1 MAATN
6 GRKHRR
12 NPCALRSAC
21 ACERAGSIAPECMDG
36 ILHPFGRNGDRGDVY
51 HGLPCKFD
59 ALHVLHRNADGTRF
73 RRGPRPISTGE
84 MLKRARARNYNL
96 RKRCAA
102 PACNTIISNSA
113 THCHKH
119 AQGGGRGKLR
129 FYAAG
134 RKRA

>member
-1 MAATN
+1 MAS
-6 GRKHRR
+6 KHKRD
-12 NPCALRSAC
+12 PAALSC
-21 ACERAGSIAPECMDG
+21 PCERAGCIAPECSDG
-36 ILHPFGRNGDRGDVY
+36 MLFPFGRNGDRGDVY

-59 ALHVLHRNADGTRF
+59 ALYNLSCNADGTRF
-73 RRGPRPISTGE
+73 KRGPRPISTGE

-102 PACNTIISNSA
+102 CSTIISNSA

-119 AQGGGRGKLR
+119 ALGGGRGKLR

-134 RKRA
+134 KKAK

>member
-1 MAATN
+1 MAI
-6 GRKHRR
+6 KHKRD
-12 NPCALRSAC
+12 PCALSC
-21 ACERAGSIAPECMDG
+21 PCERAQSIAPECRDG
-36 ILHPFGRNGDRGDVY
+36 MLFRCGSNGDRDDVY

-73 RRGPRPISTGE
+73 KRGPRPISTGE
-84 MLKRARARNYNL
+84 MLKRARARNYNQ

-102 PACNTIISNSA
+102 CSTIISNSA

-119 AQGGGRGKLR
+119 ALGGGRGKLR

-134 RKRA
+134 KKAK